1 MNKCSYIN
9 IYSVLGGEDLIDIF
23 KALSEE
29 SRLRI
34 LALLLEREMC
44 VCEIEVC
51 LNMTQSNASRH
62 LTLLKNSGILESY
75 KMAQWTYY
83 RIDENFKKDNMDL
96 WNYLQKKLKEIPTYQ
111 VDCVEC
117 AKCKALNLCK

>member
-1 MNKCSYIN
+1 M
-9 IYSVLGGEDLIDIF
+9 IDIF

-34 LALLLEREMC
+34 LSILLDGEMC
-44 VCEIEVC
+44 VCEIESS

-62 LTLLKNSGILESY
+62 LNILRLSGLLFKY

-83 RIDENFKKDNMDL
+83 QISDRFKEDHKELYDYLRVKLRDLPSYQEDLQNKKSCTDKDICSCSIN
-96 WNYLQKKLKEIPTYQ
+96 PH
-111 VDCVEC
+111 
-117 AKCKALNLCK
+117 